1 MGTPQ
6 SSLESLT
13 SSTARMAS
21 LVFILLLPLMA
32 AAAPKNQ
39 ERGFL
44 GDLITGPVDLAQ
56 CMGKCPLNPLEF
68 AKCSVE
74 CAKGSEERGLLG
86 DLITGPVDLA
96 QCMGKCPINPL
107 ECAKGPEEKNR
118 GLMGDLAACVIQCKL
133 NPDGT
138 CNSGPLGLPKPCS
151 LINLA
156 TDVATG

>member
-13 SSTARMAS
+13 SSPARMAS

-44 GDLITGPVDLAQ
+44 GDLITGPIDLAQ
-56 CMGKCPLNPLEF
+56 CMGKCPVSPLEF

-107 ECAKGPEEKNR
+107 EFAKCSVECAKGPEEKNR
-118 GLMGDLAACVIQCKL
+118 
-133 NPDGT
+133 
-138 CNSGPLGLPKPCS
+138 
-151 LINLA
+151 
-156 TDVATG
+156 

>member
-13 SSTARMAS
+13 GSAAAMAS
-21 LVFILLLPLMA
+21 LVPILLLPFMA

-39 ERGFL
+39 
-44 GDLITGPVDLAQ
+44 
-56 CMGKCPLNPLEF
+56 
-68 AKCSVE
+68 
-74 CAKGSEERGLLG
+74 ERGLLG

-107 ECAKGPEEKNR
+107 EFAKCSVECAKGPEEKNR

>member
-1 MGTPQ
+1 MV
-6 SSLESLT
+6 L
-13 SSTARMAS
+13 
-21 LVFILLLPLMA
+21 ILLLPFMV

-44 GDLITGPVDLAQ
+44 GDLITGPIDLAD
-56 CMGKCPLNPLEF
+56 CIGKCPISPLEF

-74 CAKGSEERGLLG
+74 CGKGSSEEKNRGSS
-86 DLITGPVDLA
+86 
-96 QCMGKCPINPL
+96 
-107 ECAKGPEEKNR
+107 EEKNR

-138 CNSGPLGLPKPCS
+138 CDSGPLGLPKPCS

-156 TDVATG
+156 TGVATG